1 MRCHRERNKGN
12 ARTDT
17 HVQPSQRAGFALR
30 VFHLDA
36 STCTPLPPLDDPRD
50 PLLGGDARAKRVPA
64 LRAFGV
70 TPAGQK
76 CVCHIR
82 GCYPYLYVPVP
93 PGRAGVVEDA
103 VSWARRIAMRLE
115 GELATRER
123 ARAYTG
129 VGSTRHVRAAALVRA
144 RELYGFSPQHVQG
157 ETGTA
162 RDALFVRL
170 TLYSPNELSA
180 AAAAARTLGTR
191 PLEAHIPFIM
201 RALIDLNLVGQG
213 VMLASRAYFR
223 APLPNVGLREFG
235 DSVEYNQRLQ
245 AEGVARPNSQSSGLQ
260 AVWNEATVRPE
271 WRWASVCVSPP
282 RRTATCALEVDVAAS
297 DILNVGE
304 VTRVPLSQACAD
316 VHLVQSLAFVWE
328 AEAERCAAEGTEA
341 PVFEAKLPSAEDRN
355 LPDPDG
361 HERALQRAFAAAA
374 EVAGD
379 CNRGTEGRTEGETE
393 GAGGAVQSVVAANDL
408 PSGEHDPLSDA
419 WTREE
424 QQQLSDEAAAAL
436 VSQQQHAQHHS
447 QPTPR
452 RLQAPET
459 QVPLSQTSQGDLA
472 DILDWMARGGSQ
484 AQLPTLQQMEY
495 RVGTPIFC
503 QDPEALTQ
511 ALDPAMAPPVT
522 DNDDARADEGPLEL
536 SQGRAL
542 FDSGAIGEERVM
554 PLMGEDH
561 SDEEDPEIM
570 RQGIMHTS
578 TGRASQQVGD
588 DDGGAGSDGRGVD
601 GGGEIEGSDE
611 RGQVSDPSATQAES
625 DSLVLM
631 LSAPDEAEEALE
643 SDVREETVCVGAHAH
658 VRAHA
663 LTQARTDLPASRRGP
678 TGVAA
683 VASDK
688 PNGSDGIC
696 GSGDSKQSAKRRRL
710 LEMMDTLGGSAKD
723 CGQDAGGGNGNNA
736 LGDDGDAS
744 GEEEAMELTL
754 ASGTQSPLPSPV
766 HGTGGSQDAEQH
778 DPGAQR
784 SQRYK
789 YRRSSAASSARP
801 AWRASTKIPVMDIA
815 EAFTADGKEQNDHTA
830 VESRGGPQAP
840 FTLYLSPSQD
850 VAPSG
855 NSAAADLVSQVS
867 MRGLIA
873 YRYTAP
879 PPTDAEIAADLDAS
893 GLPLRETPLPYWG
906 DIADVGGRTVEIGR
920 EIAIASADPA
930 RLPPFFGGDAA
941 RALARDEQ
949 YARALARAY
958 GEGAGAPVQLERT
971 AALQPKRLRAYTMLL
986 PPPSCTEVD
995 AWLDAVAR
1003 NFAAERTRRRRGTS
1017 AALAADANTG
1027 KLVPASEHE
1036 RAAAAAVGDAS
1047 DNPDGTPVRHLEPLP
1062 RPHSPKYD
1070 DVYQNLISGGTQVTL
1085 DTDAGRQGAET
1096 LEFASPA
1103 TYATPSMGHAQ
1114 VVGADAG
1121 RDSDRN
1127 GNAHAAEPSTV
1138 RRASGPQSSGKGAG
1152 AVVREAAGLRGAVKT
1167 HVTPGKAAREAKE
1180 HREVA
1185 RGSLANSAGHSQ
1197 AYAAGGG
1204 VGASHLTVMSVEIA
1218 CPSRG
1223 GLLACPRSDAVHAIA
1238 MAVRINAAD
1247 MDAPYERALIVDIT
1261 RCPSFAARKGPR
1273 GLGPY
1278 ASQDSGDRGPV
1289 PESTDDGRAS
1299 ATMPGFC
1306 GAPGFLWDA
1315 CTKAYVMNVGTEAD
1329 LMDAF
1334 AQTVT
1339 AIDPEILLG
1348 YDTQRAS
1355 LGYLLERAAILRGT
1369 APATPQP
1376 PASNTTPAQ
1385 QRPRAPGDFEPPP
1398 LSQQLSR
1405 FPEQRASRASTDA
1418 WNVDHGSGINIP
1430 GRVVLNGWRV
1440 MRKELQLTIY
1450 SAQVAAEAVLGRR
1463 VPSMP
1468 PGAIAS
1474 MLGQRVAS
1482 AALVGAS
1489 HLLRSATINLELIE
1503 RLDIVGRNAEFA
1515 RVFGIPFLDVMLRG
1529 SQYRVESLLARLCR
1543 TQNYLLASPSKEEVA
1558 SQPALEALP
1567 LIMEPEGKFYTD
1579 PVVVL
1584 DFTSLYPSMVIAYNL
1599 CYSTCLGKVP
1609 SPGREAQGLGPL
1621 RDWRPPAGA
1630 LREHARDAIIS
1641 PSGTAFAPPSK
1652 LRGVLPR
1659 MLQEL
1664 LATRAMVKR
1673 AMKSHT
1679 AQRDRALYRALNA
1692 RQMGLKL
1699 IANVTYGYTSAS
1711 FSGRMPCAEI
1721 ADSIVSFGRRTLER
1735 AIAMV
1740 EGNPE
1745 WNAKVVYGDTD
1756 SMFVLLPGR
1765 DRLEAHAIGH
1775 EMSKAVTGANPPPV
1789 ELKFEK
1795 VYQPCIL
1802 ASKKRYVG
1810 YMYETALP
1818 TERPKFDAKGIE
1830 TVRRDG
1836 CGACRVAVEGA
1847 IRALFAANDVSAAKR
1862 YVREQASL
1870 ILRGRCAL
1878 EQLVFAK
1885 EVKLGS
1891 YASPPP
1897 AAVVA
1902 YRAMAIDR
1910 RAEPPRGERVRF
1922 VVCWGAPGSNLVDRC
1937 FDPRDVALSRGA
1949 LRPCGQYYVDKVI
1962 VPALQRSLG
1971 LLGCDVSS
1979 WLADMPREVPT
1990 VLPAAT
1996 AAAAAARRQGGG
2008 GLGARRLPPR
2018 TIDAFFAS
2026 ARCVMCGETANVRRP
2041 KTAVALC
2048 DRCRGTPQATA
2059 MALIGRMTRLERVA
2073 VKASAVCVSC
2083 GGGDGMR
2090 RLACDSIDCPVYTAR
2105 ARNGDELHAVSE
2117 ALATLGLT
2125 SRGAAAAATEKGI
2138 TRPYGTSV
2146 V

>member
-1 MRCHRERNKGN
+1 M
-12 ARTDT
+12 
-17 HVQPSQRAGFALR
+17 
-30 VFHLDA
+30 
-36 STCTPLPPLDDPRD
+36 
-50 PLLGGDARAKRVPA
+50 
-64 LRAFGV
+64 
-70 TPAGQK
+70 
-76 CVCHIR
+76 
-82 GCYPYLYVPVP
+82 
-93 PGRAGVVEDA
+93 
-103 VSWARRIAMRLE
+103 
-115 GELATRER
+115 
-123 ARAYTG
+123 
-129 VGSTRHVRAAALVRA
+129 
-144 RELYGFSPQHVQG
+144 
-157 ETGTA
+157 
-162 RDALFVRL
+162 
-170 TLYSPNELSA
+170 
-180 AAAAARTLGTR
+180 
-191 PLEAHIPFIM
+191 
-201 RALIDLNLVGQG
+201 
-213 VMLASRAYFR
+213 
-223 APLPNVGLREFG
+223 
-235 DSVEYNQRLQ
+235 
-245 AEGVARPNSQSSGLQ
+245 
-260 AVWNEATVRPE
+260 
-271 WRWASVCVSPP
+271 
-282 RRTATCALEVDVAAS
+282 
-297 DILNVGE
+297 
-304 VTRVPLSQACAD
+304 
-316 VHLVQSLAFVWE
+316 
-328 AEAERCAAEGTEA
+328 
-341 PVFEAKLPSAEDRN
+341 
-355 LPDPDG
+355 
-361 HERALQRAFAAAA
+361 
-374 EVAGD
+374 
-379 CNRGTEGRTEGETE
+379 
-393 GAGGAVQSVVAANDL
+393 
-408 PSGEHDPLSDA
+408 
-419 WTREE
+419 
-424 QQQLSDEAAAAL
+424 
-436 VSQQQHAQHHS
+436 
-447 QPTPR
+447 
-452 RLQAPET
+452 
-459 QVPLSQTSQGDLA
+459 
-472 DILDWMARGGSQ
+472 
-484 AQLPTLQQMEY
+484 
-495 RVGTPIFC
+495 
-503 QDPEALTQ
+503 
-511 ALDPAMAPPVT
+511 
-522 DNDDARADEGPLEL
+522 
-536 SQGRAL
+536 
-542 FDSGAIGEERVM
+542 
-554 PLMGEDH
+554 
-561 SDEEDPEIM
+561 
-570 RQGIMHTS
+570 
-578 TGRASQQVGD
+578 
-588 DDGGAGSDGRGVD
+588 
-601 GGGEIEGSDE
+601 
-611 RGQVSDPSATQAES
+611 
-625 DSLVLM
+625 
-631 LSAPDEAEEALE
+631 
-643 SDVREETVCVGAHAH
+643 
-658 VRAHA
+658 
-663 LTQARTDLPASRRGP
+663 
-678 TGVAA
+678 
-683 VASDK
+683 
-688 PNGSDGIC
+688 
-696 GSGDSKQSAKRRRL
+696 
-710 LEMMDTLGGSAKD
+710 
-723 CGQDAGGGNGNNA
+723 
-736 LGDDGDAS
+736 
-744 GEEEAMELTL
+744 
-754 ASGTQSPLPSPV
+754 
-766 HGTGGSQDAEQH
+766 
-778 DPGAQR
+778 
-784 SQRYK
+784 
-789 YRRSSAASSARP
+789 
-801 AWRASTKIPVMDIA
+801 
-815 EAFTADGKEQNDHTA
+815 
-830 VESRGGPQAP
+830 
-840 FTLYLSPSQD
+840 
-850 VAPSG
+850 
-855 NSAAADLVSQVS
+855 
-867 MRGLIA
+867 
-873 YRYTAP
+873 
-879 PPTDAEIAADLDAS
+879 
-893 GLPLRETPLPYWG
+893 
-906 DIADVGGRTVEIGR
+906 
-920 EIAIASADPA
+920 
-930 RLPPFFGGDAA
+930 
-941 RALARDEQ
+941 
-949 YARALARAY
+949 
-958 GEGAGAPVQLERT
+958 
-971 AALQPKRLRAYTMLL
+971 
-986 PPPSCTEVD
+986 
-995 AWLDAVAR
+995 AR

-1047 DNPDGTPVRHLEPLP
+1047 ENPDGTPVRHLEPLP

-1278 ASQDSGDRGPV
+1278 ASQDSSDRGPV

-1376 PASNTTPAQ
+1376 PASNTTAAR
-1385 QRPRAPGDFEPPP
+1385 QRPRVPGGFEPPP

-2125 SRGAAAAATEKGI
+2125 SRGAAAAATENGI